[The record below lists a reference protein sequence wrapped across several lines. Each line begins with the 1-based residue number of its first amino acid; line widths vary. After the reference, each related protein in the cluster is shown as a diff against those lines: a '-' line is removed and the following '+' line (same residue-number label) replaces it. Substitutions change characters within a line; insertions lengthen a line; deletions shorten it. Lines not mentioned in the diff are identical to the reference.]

1 MLQYS
6 WDTLNTLCQNE
17 KHLQGVGN
25 AISILHTNS
34 RRLDYH
40 PYTCRN
46 TGSSHR
52 QKDTPLASKKVQNNK
67 TFLFNHKALAK
78 LFRAK
83 MLEAITQS
91 GLVLPAQYSAKWIVN
106 CKAVGVGDKALIYL
120 GRYLYRGVVQE

>member
-1 MLQYS
+1 MLQCS
-6 WDTLNTLCQNE
+6 WDILNTFCQNE
-17 KHLQGVGN
+17 KDLQGVGS

-46 TGSSHR
+46 TGSRHK

-67 TFLFNHKALAK
+67 TLLFNHKALAK

-83 MLEAITQS
+83 MLEAIT
-91 GLVLPAQYSAKWIVN
+91 
-106 CKAVGVGDKALIYL
+106 
-120 GRYLYRGVVQE
+120 